1 MRAVGIRE
9 LKNRLS
15 EYLRMVRQGEDILIT
30 DRGEVIAE
38 LRQPGQGAL
47 VETPYS
53 QLVLYAREG
62 KARLGLKNCPDL
74 YSPFSKVLSKRN
86 ISKLLDYERGEH

>member
-1 MRAVGIRE
+1 MRTVGIRE

-15 EYLRMVRQGEDILIT
+15 EYLRMVRGGEDILIT

-47 VETPYS
+47 TETPYS
-53 QLVLYAREG
+53 QLVQYARGG
-62 KARLGLKNCPDL
+62 KARLGLKNRPDL
-74 YSPFSKVLSKRN
+74 YSPVTKVLSKHA
-86 ISKLLDYERGEH
+86 ITKLLNDERGEH

>member
-38 LRQPGQGAL
+38 LRQPGQGSL

-53 QLVLYAREG
+53 QLVQYAREG
-62 KARLGLKNCPDL
+62 KARLGLKNRPDL

-86 ISKLLDYERGEH
+86 ILKLLDYERGEH